1 MSYFINFSRLALSL
15 IPISLI
21 FSIFVADLLVVI
33 LSISLITFA
42 ILKKKIDIF
51 NTKEFKI
58 FLVFYVV
65 CLISAIF
72 SDHSNEILFKTIA
85 YIRFGLLIVLIQ
97 YLIKNDHKFL
107 KYFLF
112 SILFSFFILILGL
125 ILQLLGFEYFV
136 LNSVTSRYSSF
147 FLDELILG
155 SYIIKLL
162 PLSIALLLFTNSN
175 KYLYAIPLL
184 AVISIFLS
192 GERTALISLL
202 IFVSLLITFTNI
214 VNFRQKLF
222 SVAVVLTCL
231 FTILALF
238 PQVKFRLID
247 QTLYQLNIIE
257 PDTDYKEFLVTEK
270 LIIAKKSGIVVYK
283 DLVDDVSVQT
293 QRDTKEEQERK
304 VKVEKLRN
312 AEENLEKKAKMK
324 RYSPSVITNYESLR
338 EVSSKIVVLDWKE
351 KTYLY
356 DINPDLKPI
365 ILNLKPRIIIKDL
378 GVDSV
383 KEDYKNKEYYL
394 KPQSTLFF
402 RHGQKISSGDKIAK
416 TPIYRA
422 IVKEEY
428 FIPLKYYLMF
438 RTAYSIFKDNFVLGT
453 GIKSFK
459 KLCKDERYYIKKNY
473 KAFKGKP
480 DDYYEG
486 FTGIDGCSTHPHN
499 YYVQL
504 LAETGF
510 FSFLIIAFCFFY
522 YFLNF
527 FKKNSLPKKIIYL
540 SIVINLFPFLFSGS
554 FFNNFISIMILLP
567 IAFSCLNKN
576 NDKVNK
582 DY

>member
-1 MSYFINFSRLALSL
+1 MKYSYLRINSFLISC
-15 IPISLI
+15 IPIALI

-33 LSISLITFA
+33 LCIGLVTFTIS
-42 ILKKKIDIF
+42 KKKIDIF

-58 FLVFYVV
+58 FLIFYAV

-72 SDHSNEILFKTIA
+72 SDYSSEIFFKTIA

-97 YLIKNDHKFL
+97 YLIKNDYKFI
-107 KYFLF
+107 KFFLF

-125 ILQLLGFEYFV
+125 ILQIIGSEYIFSE
-136 LNSVTSRYSSF
+136 SVTSRYSSF
-147 FLDELILG
+147 FFDELVLG

-162 PLSIALLLFTNSN
+162 PLCIALLIFTNSN
-175 KYLYAIPLL
+175 KYLYVIPLL

-222 SVAVVLTCL
+222 SLVLVLTCL
-231 FTILALF
+231 FTVLALF

-247 QTLYQLNIIE
+247 QTLYQLGFIE
-257 PDTDYKEFLVTEK
+257 PDADYKEFFVTEK
-270 LIIAKKSGIVVYK
+270 LIVAKKSGIVVYK
-283 DLVDDVSVQT
+283 DLIDGVSVQT
-293 QRDTKEEQERK
+293 HLNTKKEQERK
-304 VKVEKLRN
+304 AKIEKLRN
-312 AEENLEKKAKMK
+312 AEENLEKKAKMN
-324 RYSPSVITNYESLR
+324 YWPPVITNYESLK

-356 DINPDLKPI
+356 DINPDLKSI

-378 GVDSV
+378 GVNNV

-402 RHGQKISSGDKIAK
+402 RHGQKISSGDEIAK
-416 TPIYRA
+416 TPIYIA
-422 IVKEEY
+422 ILKEEH

-438 RTAYSIFKDNFVLGT
+438 RTAYKIFKDNFVLGS
-453 GIKSFK
+453 GIKTFK

-473 KAFKGKP
+473 KAFERKP
-480 DDYYEG
+480 DDYYKG

-504 LAETGF
+504 LAETGL
-510 FSFLIIAFCFFY
+510 FSFLIITYCFFY
-522 YFLNF
+522 YLLNF
-527 FKKNSLPKKIIYL
+527 FKKNDLPKKIIYL

-567 IAFSCLNKN
+567 IAFSHLNKN
-576 NDKVNK
+576 NNKINK